1 MQQCLESTDEMGLS
15 TEFAGSDSQ
24 GVSGSQFTVAYETLH
39 RYLLGS
45 WKGLPEEE
53 VLQIIANI
61 LCDDYV
67 IADGLATFVYPG
79 PKFRKIG
86 PFSRKLV

>member
-1 MQQCLESTDEMGLS
+1 
-15 TEFAGSDSQ
+15 
-24 GVSGSQFTVAYETLH
+24 
-39 RYLLGS
+39 LLGS
-45 WKGLPEEE
+45 WKGLPEEV

-67 IADGLATFVYPG
+67 IADGLATFVYPE